1 MPRFAQRVRSQ
12 IFRWAAAALL
22 AAVCFSSSA
31 FAQGFGSSK
40 KKITL
45 LRKMPPT
52 AHLHGTIIDV
62 QVTAHNIQG
71 DVATDLRNMLETDLL
86 KDDRRLRSEDKHPD
100 SLVICTI
107 TEYAPPQAKT
117 SSRST
122 YVPGSKKSQ
131 QETVTRYSGILKVAY
146 QACISKP
153 TTSRAFSTTASNPRF
168 RSGSPR

>member
-1 MPRFAQRVRSQ
+1 MFLVFSFRAGLRVVQEEDHAPAQD
-12 IFRWAAAALL
+12 AAHRASPWHHHR
-22 AAVCFSSSA
+22 C
-31 FAQGFGSSK
+31 
-40 KKITL
+40 
-45 LRKMPPT
+45 P
-52 AHLHGTIIDV
+52 
-62 QVTAHNIQG
+62 VTAHNIQG

-100 SLVICTI
+100 SLAICTI
-107 TEYAPPQAKT
+107 TEYAPPKAKA